1 MVEYQKGIIG
11 YTAQNRQITE
21 RAPLNDFERDLVI
34 YFFAKLKLTDP
45 RFYLQAMPDEKT
57 EKITKREFSEQLRG
71 LSKEKIDCGFAQL
84 HQLMGANDPEYR
96 FLTIPKVIGVCSGSA
111 GEGVQAGAY
120 KLFEP
125 LALPDLTTIEKSRK
139 AGRNELDGL
148 LNLFNEPGKP
158 KQLTQVEI
166 DDLARLERI
175 KNDV

>member
-1 MVEYQKGIIG
+1 MVEYQKGLIG

-71 LSKEKIDCGFAQL
+71 LGKERIDCGFAQL
-84 HQLMGANDPEYR
+84 HQFMGANDPEYR
-96 FLTIPKVIGVCSGSA
+96 FLTIPKVIGVCNGAAS
-111 GEGVQAGAY
+111 EGVQAGAY
-120 KLFEP
+120 KLFAP
-125 LALPDLTTIEKSRK
+125 LALQDLTAAEKSLK

-148 LNLFNEPGKP
+148 LNLFGEHEKP
-158 KQLTQVEI
+158 KQLTQIEI
-166 DDLARLERI
+166 DDLKRLERL